1 MSPDKKMGIV
11 LVSYGSLNSQAWATY
26 EKIRSDY
33 VKAFPGADVRLAFTS
48 DFMRRVLLEKQGI
61 FFHSPLTALAE
72 LFNQGCRNVV
82 AQSLHVVPGSE
93 FQHMAS
99 SVHVQKNVREK
110 SCFGNLEIGT
120 PLLSSL
126 QDCMKVSK
134 ALRPEFQSSEIEG
147 QDHENESFAVSEEV
161 AYVLMGHGTSRSANR
176 VYSQMAKVLKENQKN
191 VFLGTLEGFPGID
204 EVLLQTKKSGVKKVI
219 LMPFLL
225 VAGGHALVDLAGDSA
240 NSWRSV
246 FDREGFRTEVILK
259 GLGENDAVV
268 DIFVEHTRK
277 AVLMLKGRIR
287 DATYRLNW

>member
-1 MSPDKKMGIV
+1 MSPDEKMGIV
-11 LVSYGSLNSQAWATY
+11 LVSYGSLNSKARETY

-48 DFMRRVLLEKQGI
+48 DFIRRMLSEKQGI
-61 FFHSPLTALAE
+61 FFHNPHTVMAE

-93 FQHMAS
+93 FQQMAS
-99 SVHVQKNVREK
+99 LVQVHVPEILREK
-110 SCFGNLEIGT
+110 SWFGNLEIGK

-134 ALRPEFQSSEIEG
+134 ALRPEFQSFEIEG
-147 QDHENESFAVSEEV
+147 QDHENESSADSEEV
-161 AYVLMGHGTSRSANR
+161 AYVLMGHGTSHSANR
-176 VYSQMAKVLKENQKN
+176 VYSQMAKVLEKDKKN

-225 VAGGHALVDLAGDSA
+225 VAGGHALEDLAGDSA
-240 NSWRSV
+240 NSWKRV
-246 FDREGFRTEVILK
+246 FEQEGFRTEVNLK

-277 AVLMLKGRIR
+277 AFRMFKDG
-287 DATYRLNW
+287 

>member
-1 MSPDKKMGIV
+1 MSPDEKMGIV
-11 LVSYGSLNSQAWATY
+11 LVSYGSLNSHAWGTY

-48 DFMRRVLLEKQGI
+48 DFIRRVLSEKEGTL
-61 FFHSPLTALAE
+61 FHSPPTALAE

-93 FQHMAS
+93 FQQMAS
-99 SVHVQKNVREK
+99 LVHEQENVVREE
-110 SCFGNLEIGT
+110 SWFWNLEIGT

-134 ALRPEFQSSEIEG
+134 ALRPEFQSSKIEG
-147 QDHENESFAVSEEV
+147 QDHESESSAGPEDVV
-161 AYVLMGHGTSRSANR
+161 YVLMGHGTSHSANR
-176 VYSQMAKVLKENQKN
+176 VYSQMAKVLEKDHKN

-204 EVLLQTKKSGVKKVI
+204 EVLLQTKKSRIKKVI

-225 VAGGHALVDLAGDSA
+225 VAGGHALEDLDGDSA
-240 NSWRSV
+240 NSWRGV
-246 FDREGFRTEVILK
+246 FEREGFRTEVILK
-259 GLGENDAVV
+259 GLGENDGVV

-277 AVLMLKGRIR
+277 AVLMLKDG
-287 DATYRLNW
+287 